1 MKEIAGYLLKIGA
14 VFLRP
19 EQPFTWASGI
29 KSPIYCDNRL
39 VLTDVEARDAVENA
53 ISETVRRRYPQAQA
67 LFGTS
72 TAGIAHC
79 AIAAHILRLPAGY
92 VRSGAKEHGR
102 TNRIEGK
109 LEKGEKVVVIED
121 LISTGGSV
129 IEVVEA
135 LREAGAEDATQAA
148 RELVCTASGKTKNE
162 LLRDGLL
169 YASPEVERSAYS
181 LCARHL
187 AGEPVAY
194 LIGEWEF
201 YGLPLRVTPDVLI
214 PRDDT
219 CAVAE
224 LAIRKALFL
233 EQDPRILDLCCG
245 SGCIGLAIASRVKDA
260 KVTLADLSMEALAI
274 AKENTGLN
282 RLGGRVRCVQADATK
297 KAPAFLGKY
306 DMIVSNPPYVT
317 GAEMQA
323 LPHSVRDFEPAMAL
337 YGGEDG
343 LDFYRA
349 IVENYTPALKKGGF
363 VCFEFGMGQGDDVC
377 RILEENGY
385 TILERTR
392 DYNDRERAV
401 LAQYGRKED

>member
-1 MKEIAGYLLKIGA
+1 MVKTYGDLYQDTRRALARQAPPQDPGVLA
-14 VFLRP
+14 
-19 EQPFTWASGI
+19 
-29 KSPIYCDNRL
+29 RL
-39 VLTDVEARDAVENA
+39 
-53 ISETVRRRYPQAQA
+53 
-67 LFGTS
+67 
-72 TAGIAHC
+72 
-79 AIAAHILRLPAGY
+79 
-92 VRSGAKEHGR
+92 
-102 TNRIEGK
+102 
-109 LEKGEKVVVIED
+109 
-121 LISTGGSV
+121 
-129 IEVVEA
+129 
-135 LREAGAEDATQAA
+135 
-148 RELVCTASGKTKNE
+148 LVCQASGKTQAQF
-162 LLRDGLL
+162 LADRDL
-169 YASPEVERSAYS
+169 YAGEKIVAEVEENLRRLLADEPIAYV
-181 LCARHL
+181 L
-187 AGEPVAY
+187 GQ
-194 LIGEWEF
+194 WEF
-201 YGLPLRVTPDVLI
+201 YGLPMLVSPKVLI

-219 CAVAE
+219 CALTE
-224 LAIRKALFL
+224 LAIRQGLFL
-233 EQDPRILDLCCG
+233 DQDPRILDLCCG

-282 RLGGRVRCVQADATK
+282 RLGGRVRCVQADVTK

-323 LPHSVRDFEPAMAL
+323 LPHSVKDFEPAMAL

-385 TILERTR
+385 AILERTR

>member
-1 MKEIAGYLLKIGA
+1 MESYSYHDLYAA
-14 VFLRP
+14 ARQALRKVD
-19 EQPFTWASGI
+19 G
-29 KSPIYCDNRL
+29 
-39 VLTDVEARDAVENA
+39 ENA
-53 ISETVRRRYPQAQA
+53 EFTARQLVSAATDRTVSQLVADFNLTVFQRDIIR
-67 LFGTS
+67 
-72 TAGIAHC
+72 
-79 AIAAHILRLPAGY
+79 
-92 VRSGAKEHGR
+92 V
-102 TNRIEGK
+102 NRMVERH
-109 LEKGEKVVVIED
+109 LKGEPI
-121 LISTGGSV
+121 
-129 IEVVEA
+129 
-135 LREAGAEDATQAA
+135 
-148 RELVCTASGKTKNE
+148 
-162 LLRDGLL
+162 
-169 YASPEVERSAYS
+169 AYI
-181 LCARHL
+181 L
-187 AGEPVAY
+187 GQ
-194 LIGEWEF
+194 WEF
-201 YGLPLRVTPDVLI
+201 YGLNLTVTPDVLI

-323 LPHSVRDFEPAMAL
+323 LPHSVKDFEPEMAL

-385 TILERTR
+385 AILERTR